1 MLQGSSF
8 IQRARLHLRVT
19 RRAHQ
24 NKRKRAPWPV
34 ERRFGSP
41 TKLGAITHASVA
53 AGLSN
58 ISTLI
63 PIARAKWRI
72 ARRAHQ
78 NKRKR
83 APWPVERRFGSP
95 TKLGAITHAS
105 VAAGL
110 FILALTLTGCV
121 VEDSTSAF
129 TWSPQSAALRS
140 LQTRR
145 FAADTEATILQ
156 ASAGVLQDLGYTI
169 DSSESQLGL
178 VVGSKKA
185 SAVDA
190 GQRVTKFA
198 MAVLF
203 NVDTGPTDR
212 DQKIRLSI
220 TLRRAYRSGRGYVV
234 RAMFQRV
241 VWNTKGRVSRRELIT
256 SPQIYQQFF
265 SKLSKSL
272 FLEAHKI

>member
-1 MLQGSSF
+1 MLHDSSST
-8 IQRARLHLRVT
+8 QRPRLHLRVT
-19 RRAHQ
+19 LLASKKLRSMYQSVHHRLFFTRRLVT
-24 NKRKRAPWPV
+24 RKFARAIGI
-34 ERRFGSP
+34 RALGS
-41 TKLGAITHASVA
+41 IA
-53 AGLSN
+53 AGALILS
-58 ISTLI
+58 
-63 PIARAKWRI
+63 
-72 ARRAHQ
+72 
-78 NKRKR
+78 
-83 APWPVERRFGSP
+83 G
-95 TKLGAITHAS
+95 
-105 VAAGL
+105 
-110 FILALTLTGCV
+110 LTGCV